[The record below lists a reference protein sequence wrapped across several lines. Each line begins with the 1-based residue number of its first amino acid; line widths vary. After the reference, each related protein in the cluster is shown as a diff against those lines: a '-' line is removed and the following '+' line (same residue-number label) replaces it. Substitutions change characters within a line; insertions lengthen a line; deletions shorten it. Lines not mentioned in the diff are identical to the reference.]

1 MNQQF
6 EKTEWLWIWVFVAFF
21 LSVIAYLGYKVLS
34 EWIEQG
40 FMIQM
45 FAIVILIMGLSVL
58 MWWVLQS
65 AVTSFSE
72 TEIRQ
77 RRVFGICRIRWN
89 EVTRIE
95 DNLRGRLRIHT
106 KQGKILLFGLAY
118 SNYEEL
124 VRKLRE
130 KAERSGILWK
140 EVKKSE

>member
-21 LSVIAYLGYKVLS
+21 MSVIAYLGYKVLS

-45 FAIVILIMGLSVL
+45 FAIIILILGLSAL
-58 MWWVLQS
+58 IWWVLRS
-65 AVTSFSE
+65 AATSFSE

-77 RRVFGICRIRWN
+77 RRVFGIRQIRWN
-89 EVTRIE
+89 EVIRIE
-95 DNLRGRLRIHT
+95 DSLRGGLRIHT
-106 KQGKILLFGLAY
+106 KQGKIMLFGLVY

-124 VRKLRE
+124 VPRLRE
-130 KAERSGILWK
+130 KAERSGIQWK
-140 EVKKSE
+140 EVKKFE